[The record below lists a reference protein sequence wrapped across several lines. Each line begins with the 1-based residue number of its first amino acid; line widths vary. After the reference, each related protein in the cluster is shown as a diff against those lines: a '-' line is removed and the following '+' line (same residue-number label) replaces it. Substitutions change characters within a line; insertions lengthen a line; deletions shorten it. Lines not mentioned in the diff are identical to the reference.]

1 MSSTAR
7 PDASVTDKGIRTT
20 SLPDFPGQHTY
31 RHELS
36 DYGDLLGRYTAEREA
51 EGVTVMG
58 LFKRSRSTKR
68 ADRKPTWRERRAAER
83 TAKAE
88 VRLQETEHKIHEV
101 ADQIRGDLGGTR

>member
-1 MSSTAR
+1 
-7 PDASVTDKGIRTT
+7 
-20 SLPDFPGQHTY
+20 
-31 RHELS
+31 
-36 DYGDLLGRYTAEREA
+36 
-51 EGVTVMG
+51 MG